1 MIFSSFVYFQHL
13 GSFSALQVRFFL
25 CPILF
30 LAYEDLWQYVG
41 KNTDPEHSSKPFY
54 CKLCNNFTGTRRGLT
69 RNHVESIHFPGLFLY
84 SCSLCTKTFKGRNAL
99 GVHMST
105 VHNNAAKYR

>member
-1 MIFSSFVYFQHL
+1 MSVSKYLYLLVKNLVAEMCCILYKNSF
-13 GSFSALQVRFFL
+13 FFL
-25 CPILF
+25 GACSDLTEFIMKNETTRLSCCTLCPFQSKIP
-30 LAYEDLWQYVG
+30 AKV
-41 KNTDPEHSSKPFY
+41 KNHLEA
-54 CKLCNNFTGTRRGLT
+54 
-69 RNHVESIHFPGLFLY
+69 IHFPGLFLY